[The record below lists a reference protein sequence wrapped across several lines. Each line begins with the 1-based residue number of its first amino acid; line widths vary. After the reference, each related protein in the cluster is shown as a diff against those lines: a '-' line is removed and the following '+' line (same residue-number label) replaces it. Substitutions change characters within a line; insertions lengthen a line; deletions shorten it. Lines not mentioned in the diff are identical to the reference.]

1 MDIVDVMMIPWGC
14 ASGTCDVQ
22 QTAYQYAKKGAVL
35 VLVARREGRLRMV
48 ADRSIKRGAMDVRA
62 IMADVSKEQDCRRII
77 EDTISQYGRCKCG
90 FFYAF
95 WAEWIFLL
103 GFQKN
108 GYNHQQKSLHEAQT
122 IVFVVFDAF

>member
-1 MDIVDVMMIPWGC
+1 MVHKYDQSLIIMDIVDVMMIPWGC

-90 FFYAF
+90 FFLC
-95 WAEWIFLL
+95 IL
-103 GFQKN
+103 G
-108 GYNHQQKSLHEAQT
+108 
-122 IVFVVFDAF
+122 